1 MAVTRAP
8 KQGGGWG
15 PHIAI
20 WAPFSDPIE
29 TQRPIPLRPVQ
40 ANTGRFRRNVTPV
53 NTQMR
58 GRGHRIGQ
66 KTGRKGK
73 KGAI

>member
-20 WAPFSDPIE
+20 WATFFDPIE
-29 TQRPIPLRPVQ
+29 THWPILVRPVQ

-58 GRGHRIGQ
+58 GRGHRTSP
-66 KTGRKGK
+66 KTGRKVK
-73 KGAI
+73 NGAI